1 MPYLLSTA
9 VPVAVV
15 ITSPA
20 AHGSAVVNSI
30 TLSGNEMQSHE
41 NKV

>member
-1 MPYLLSTA
+1 MPYLFSTA
-9 VPVAVV
+9 VPAAVV

-20 AHGSAVVNSI
+20 AHGSAMINSI

-41 NKV
+41 NEV